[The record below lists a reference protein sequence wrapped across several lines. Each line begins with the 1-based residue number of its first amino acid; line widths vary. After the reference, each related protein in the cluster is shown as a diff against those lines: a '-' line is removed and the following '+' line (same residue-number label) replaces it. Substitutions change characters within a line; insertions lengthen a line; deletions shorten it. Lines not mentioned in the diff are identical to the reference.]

1 MKRYLRL
8 LLFSCLLG
16 LALLSLPNLTSATAK
31 TTHSGYATT
40 TQAIHLGKSQI
51 SKNTRVY
58 VSGTDS
64 INHRTYATIVLE
76 NMSYR
81 VRQLTSKDYLKVPS
95 SQVKLLTIQPIT
107 LPDMLKGHGSTTHAA
122 TVKAPLLRLTTD
134 NYIEYFRHANDNQKP
149 LSSTKIMAIKTVGK
163 LTHVY
168 AKTNMLNLPDKH
180 LRTHGKYRY
189 RLAIKENQTDP
200 DKLYMSYSVG
210 RLKNYF
216 YTPTLLD

>member
-1 MKRYLRL
+1 MKRYSTL
-8 LLFSCLLG
+8 LWLSCLLG
-16 LALLSLPNLTSATAK
+16 LALLSLTKPTSVTAK

-40 TQAIHLGKSQI
+40 TQAINLGKSQLP
-51 SKNTRVY
+51 KNTRVY
-58 VSGTDS
+58 VSGNS
-64 INHRTYATIVLE
+64 SVNHRTYTTIALE

-81 VRQLTSKDYLKVPS
+81 VRQLTTKNYLKVPS
-95 SQVKLLTIQPIT
+95 RQVKLLTIQPLA
-107 LPDMLKGHGSTTHAA
+107 LPDMLKGHGSTIHAA
-122 TVKAPLLRLTTD
+122 AVKAPLLRLTTD

-149 LSSTKIMAIKTVGK
+149 LSSTKITAIKTTGK

-180 LRTHGKYRY
+180 LRTYGNYRY

-200 DKLYMSYSVG
+200 DNLYMSYSVG
-210 RLKNYF
+210 HLKNYF